1 MPHFLLPKLEPV
13 LQQIR
18 LLEVAKSS
26 SVAESREKL
35 YFLQQTRFMLRVLQ
49 AKGKLV
55 LQQVM

>member
-49 AKGKLV
+49 AQGKLV

>member
-1 MPHFLLPKLEPV
+1 MPHFLLPTLEPV

-49 AKGKLV
+49 AQSKLV

>member
-1 MPHFLLPKLEPV
+1 MPHFLLPTLELV

-18 LLEVAKSS
+18 LLQVAKSS
-26 SVAESREKL
+26 SVGESREKL

-49 AKGKLV
+49 AQGKLV

>member
-49 AKGKLV
+49 AQGKLV
-55 LQQVM
+55 LQQVT

>member
-1 MPHFLLPKLEPV
+1 MSHFLLPKLEPV

-49 AKGKLV
+49 AQGKLV

>member
-49 AKGKLV
+49 AQGKLF

>member
-49 AKGKLV
+49 TQGKLV
-55 LQQVM
+55 LQQVI

>member
-1 MPHFLLPKLEPV
+1 MPHFLLPTLEPV

-18 LLEVAKSS
+18 LLQVAKSS
-26 SVAESREKL
+26 SVGESREKL

-49 AKGKLV
+49 AQGKLV

>member
-1 MPHFLLPKLEPV
+1 MPHFLLPTLEPV

-18 LLEVAKSS
+18 FLEVAKSS

-49 AKGKLV
+49 AQSKLV

>member
-49 AKGKLV
+49 AQGKLV
-55 LQQVM
+55 LQQVI

>member
-35 YFLQQTRFMLRVLQ
+35 YFLQQTRFMLPVLQ
-49 AKGKLV
+49 AQGKLV